1 MAVWRNAACRE
12 EHGIRRGTPAG
23 ERVPEADERVTSLI
37 YAERMGEET
46 RAWDID
52 TRSKLLGAALAL
64 GARDAGSLSR
74 VETDLLRDERT
85 ARCDT
90 ALVKKLRAEIRDG
103 RDPLGDAY
111 GYLRSQ
117 ADRRADGAIY
127 TPSPIV
133 EAMVEWAKNGP
144 SPSRVIDPGAGSG
157 RFSVAGGRAFP
168 KAEIIAV
175 ELDPVAA
182 LLARANLVTA
192 GFADRATVAVEDY
205 RGFAPP
211 AINART
217 LYLGNPPYVRH
228 HQITAEWKRWLAET
242 ARSHGFQASKLAGLH
257 VHFFL
262 ATASQGQAGDRGAFI
277 TSAEWLDVNYGKLVR
292 ELLLDG
298 LGGEAIHVVEAT
310 AQPFEDAQTTAAI
323 SCFEVG
329 SQPRSIRLRR
339 VKKVAD
345 LEPLHRKGAPVRRE
359 RLIEARRWTPLTRAA
374 RKPPEGYIELGELC
388 RVHRGAVTG
397 ANRVWVV
404 DATETDL
411 PESVLFPS
419 VTRARELFVAG
430 TSLSAATTLR
440 RVIDLPHDLD
450 AFDTA
455 ERRAIDRFLRRAKK
469 QGTHQGYVAEN
480 RRCWWSVGLRSAA
493 PILATYMARRAPAIV
508 ENRAEARHINIA
520 HGVYPR
526 EELSASKLAR
536 LASAIRDSVTVED
549 GRTYAGGLVKFEPRE
564 MERILIPDVS
574 QSPA

>member
-1 MAVWRNAACRE
+1 MA
-12 EHGIRRGTPAG
+12 
-23 ERVPEADERVTSLI
+23 D
-37 YAERMGEET
+37 ET
-46 RAWDID
+46 RASQLE
-52 TRSKLLGAALAL
+52 TRSKLLGAALSL
-64 GARDAGSLSR
+64 GARDVGRLSR
-74 VETDLLRDERT
+74 VEADLLRSERPT
-85 ARCDT
+85 QPDT
-90 ALVKKLRAEIRDG
+90 ALVRRLRGAIRDG

-111 GYLRSQ
+111 GLLRSQ
-117 ADRRADGAIY
+117 AERRTDGAIY
-127 TPSPIV
+127 TPYPIV
-133 EAMVEWAKNGP
+133 DAMVEWAKHGAA
-144 SPSRVIDPGAGSG
+144 PSRVVDPGAGSG

-168 KAEIIAV
+168 GARVIAV
-175 ELDPVAA
+175 ELDPLAA
-182 LLARANLVTA
+182 LLARANLATA
-192 GFADRATVAVEDY
+192 GLADRATVAVEDY
-205 RGFAPP
+205 RRFDVPTLDD
-211 AINART
+211 RT

-228 HQITAEWKRWLAET
+228 HQIAAKWKRWLAAT
-242 ARSHGFQASKLAGLH
+242 AQRQGFQASQLAGLH

-262 ATASQGQAGDRGAFI
+262 ATASHGQEGDRGAFI

-323 SCFEVG
+323 TCFELG
-329 SQPRSIRLRR
+329 SRPRSIRLRR
-339 VKKVAD
+339 VKNVAD

-404 DATETDL
+404 DAADTDL

-419 VTRARELFVAG
+419 VTRARELFMAG
-430 TSLSAATTLR
+430 TSLSAATDLR

-450 AFDTA
+450 AFETD
-455 ERRAIDRFLRRAKK
+455 ERRVIDRFLRRARRE
-469 QGTHQGYVAEN
+469 GTHKGYIARN
-480 RRCWWSVGLRSAA
+480 RRCWWSVGLRPAA

-536 LASAIRDSVTVED
+536 LASAIRDSVTVGD

-574 QSPA
+574 QPTA